1 LAEKQK
7 QKQNAIQRF
16 LRETISE
23 IRRVSWPTRE
33 EATYLTI
40 LVLVTMIGVGAL
52 LAAVEALSLLVLN
65 NLLLR

>member
-16 LRETISE
+16 LRETIGE

-40 LVLVTMIGVGAL
+40 LVLVTMIGVGTL
-52 LAAVEALSLLVLN
+52 LAAVEALSLLALN

>member
-7 QKQNAIQRF
+7 QKQNAIQHF
-16 LRETISE
+16 LRETIGE